1 MKTNAPAAVFE
12 SIVRRYAPLVA
23 AFVIA
28 AGFALRVW
36 NVNFDRGIGSHPDE
50 RSTSCFYATT
60 IRLPATWEQFWEPQ
74 QSPLNPLWDS
84 ANQTRRSFT
93 YGHFP
98 LYLGVAFG
106 EVMHRAAPLA
116 ERLGLS
122 GDALSIMQR
131 ADRDCDAIAVA
142 GRLTMAVLDSLTI
155 WLLFL
160 LGRRIFSAGAG
171 LLAATFYAFS
181 AQAIQLSHFFAM
193 DPASTTF
200 TVLAV
205 YGAVRMLQESSARS
219 AILAGIG
226 AGLAISSK
234 FSALPALAAPVTAGA
249 LVVILEQQRAFRDG
263 RAANGALQFRAIA
276 GACLALIV
284 AGLSFFVTSPY
295 SVLDW
300 QSFIQATLIEQ
311 GRMVR
316 GIADMPFTRQYRNTT
331 PYLYFIYQQ
340 VAWGLWW
347 PLGVVTLGGVLAM
360 LADLAQTLWRLVRNW
375 MHMAQG
381 DAFGI
386 RMPARFQMG
395 NVIVWSWVLPYF
407 AITGAFLAKFN
418 RYMIPVLPFAALL
431 AAGAIWRMWRSAPQ
445 LYAGLRAHRARRIIA
460 ASLAAIGVAGGAFWS
475 LAYVNGVYRSEHT
488 WITASRWIYENVP
501 QGSVILWELW
511 DDPLPKAIPGEPGMD
526 MGSRGLRNIDW
537 SPYEEDTAEKYE
549 ILKAKLREADYV
561 AYSSKRIYDS
571 VDELPERYPMTTLY
585 YEAMRDGRLGYEV
598 AREFTSPP
606 RLFGMV
612 FEDRAADES
621 WSLYDHPQVTVLRK
635 VRDLSDAEFDAV
647 LGGAWEE
654 AIPYY
659 TGRDSPL
666 TSVLTWLGL
675 RGEPGAEYAGL
686 MGTLMRLVEGR
697 QAERK
702 AGAEEAALLQKPLAE
717 YSAVENYRWNRAASE
732 RPVVAALVWWL
743 ALSALGWAAWPVC
756 FALFA
761 SLRDRGYFVS
771 RTAGWLAAGWLLW
784 YLASYGAAEN
794 RVLHAWLCAGA
805 LAAAG
810 AVFAIRQYAAMGKFL
825 AEQWPMLLAGEAGVA
840 VAYIAFLLIRMAN
853 PDLWQPWFGGE
864 KFMEFAF
871 LNGILRSASF
881 PPVDPHFA
889 GGYINY
895 YYFGIYLA
903 AYLIKL
909 TGIFAETAFNLT
921 IASLFAL
928 TVSNAFSVAYSAWA
942 WRRRGG
948 GAALSWRSGFW
959 AAWIAPLFVAVI
971 GNLDGFAQVVR
982 RLAETSAH
990 QATSAFPFAPMLTG
1004 AATGLGDVLAGRRPM
1019 PAYDFWAPSRV
1030 IPNTINEFPY
1040 WSFLFADL
1048 HPHLIGIPVAILF
1061 CAAILA
1067 LLGQANQERGVSA
1080 GLVLLLAFLLGTLSS
1095 VNLWELPTYFAQGS
1109 LAFAVAQ
1116 FRVSGRIQWL
1126 STLSALIVFGAG
1138 AYFFYL
1144 PFFAHYVNV
1153 GASGVGLVRAPD
1165 KLGEWLLIWGFFG
1178 LLVLSWVVHAIAQPV
1193 RCRRSPASGDE
1204 CTPTGLERI
1213 VSLAFRQFDRLPRL
1227 VYLHRLLVRRPSLAY
1242 LGGIAFALLTVGGG
1256 IVALAMGHAVL
1267 GLCLIPLA
1275 FVALLLWR
1283 RGADSDP
1290 AALFA
1295 ALLIIVALAVLAG
1308 TQVVYL
1314 RDFLQG
1320 GDWYRMNTLFK
1331 FFNQVWVL
1339 LGLATAIALPRMW
1352 QSATGRA
1359 RSGGEDAAR
1368 PVTRT
1373 RRLLGITWASAFWV
1387 LLVASLTFT
1396 VMGTPARLSQRMVG
1410 WRPEFGT
1417 LNGMDYMRQGSYT
1430 WPDDSNRIEL
1440 AYDWE
1445 AIRWLLDNV
1454 RGNLVIVETSEAD
1467 YYRAGASRAASLTG
1481 LSGLRGMHASEQR
1494 SGEVVSAR
1502 ESLHREFW
1510 ETPDIGRTQALIDEL
1525 GVSLIY
1531 AGQLE
1536 RYLHPEGVQKLEQMA
1551 DMGLLEPVFV
1561 NEQTI
1566 IYSVPG
1572 RLTVHDGGYYV
1583 PAGDNG

>member
-12 SIVRRYAPLVA
+12 SNVRRYAPLVV

-60 IRLPATWEQFWEPQ
+60 IRLPATLAQFWDPQ

-116 ERLGLS
+116 ERIGLS
-122 GDALSIMQR
+122 DEALSLMQR

-142 GRLTMAVLDSLTI
+142 GRLTMAILDSLTI

-171 LLAATFYAFS
+171 LLAAMFYAFS

-205 YGAVRMLQESSARS
+205 YGAVRMMQEPNARS
-219 AILAGIG
+219 AILTGIG

-234 FSALPALAAPVTAGA
+234 FSALPVLAAPVTASA
-249 LVVILEQQRAFRDG
+249 LVVILEQQRAYRDV
-263 RAANGALQFRAIA
+263 RATNGALQFRAIIGA
-276 GACLALIV
+276 GLALIV

-331 PYLYFIYQQ
+331 PYLYFIFQQ

-360 LADLAQTLWRLVRNW
+360 LVDLVQTLWRLARNW
-375 MHMAQG
+375 THMAQG

-386 RMPARFQMG
+386 RMPARFQIG

-418 RYMIPVLPFAALL
+418 RYMIPVLPFTALL

-445 LYAGLRAHRARRIIA
+445 PYAGLRAYRARRIIA
-460 ASLAAIGVAGGAFWS
+460 AFLAAIGVTGGAFWS

-571 VDELPERYPMTTLY
+571 VDELPERYPMTTLNY
-585 YEAMRDGRLGYEV
+585 AAMHDGRLGYE
-598 AREFTSPP
+598 AALELTSPP
-606 RLFGMV
+606 RLFGIV
-612 FEDRAADES
+612 FEDRTADES

-647 LGGAWEE
+647 LGGSWED

-659 TGRDSPL
+659 TGQDSAL
-666 TSVLTWLGL
+666 TSVLTWLGF
-675 RGEPGAEYAGL
+675 RGKPGAEYAGL
-686 MGTLMRLVEGR
+686 MGTLMRLAEGR
-697 QAERK
+697 KAERT
-702 AGAEEAALLQKPLAE
+702 AGADEAALLQKPLAE
-717 YSAVENYRWNRAASE
+717 YSVVEDYRWNRAASE
-732 RPVVAALVWWL
+732 HPVVAALVWWL
-743 ALSALGWAAWPVC
+743 ALSALGWAVWPVC
-756 FALFA
+756 FALFT

-784 YLASYGAAEN
+784 YLASYGATEN
-794 RVLHAWLCAGA
+794 RILHAWLCAGVV
-805 LAAAG
+805 AG
-810 AVFAIRQYAAMGKFL
+810 LGAMFAVRQHTAMGKFV
-825 AEQWPMLLAGEAGVA
+825 AEKWPMLVAGEAGVA
-840 VAYIAFLLIRMAN
+840 VAYIAFLLMRMAN

-895 YYFGIYLA
+895 YYFGIYLS

-909 TGIFAETAFNLT
+909 TGIYAETAFNLT

-942 WRRRGG
+942 WRRQDGG
-948 GAALSWRSGFW
+948 SVLTWRSGFW

-982 RLAETSAH
+982 RLAETSTH
-990 QATSAFPFAPMLTG
+990 QATSAFSLVPMLTG
-1004 AATGLGDVLAGRRPM
+1004 ATAALGDVLAGRRSM

-1067 LLGQANQERGVSA
+1067 LLSQANRERAGSA
-1080 GLVLLLAFLLGTLSS
+1080 GLVLFLAFLLGTLSS
-1095 VNLWELPTYFAQGS
+1095 VNLWELPTYFALGG
-1109 LAFAVAQ
+1109 LAFLVAQ
-1116 FRVSGRIQWL
+1116 FRASGRIRWL
-1126 STLSALIVFGAG
+1126 STVSALIVYAAG
-1138 AYFFYL
+1138 AYLFYL
-1144 PFFAHYVNV
+1144 PFFASYVNV
-1153 GASGVGLVRAPD
+1153 GASGVGLVRVPD
-1165 KLGEWLLIWGFFG
+1165 KPGEWLLIWGFFG
-1178 LLVLSWVVHAIAQPV
+1178 FIALTWTVYAVAQPV
-1193 RCRRSPASGDE
+1193 QRRHSPVSGDVRM
-1204 CTPTGLERI
+1204 PTSLERI
-1213 VSLAFRQFDRLPRL
+1213 LSLGFRQFDRLPRL
-1227 VYLHRLLVRRPSLAY
+1227 VYLHRLLVRRASLAY
-1242 LGGIAFALLTVGGG
+1242 LGGIAFLLLTIGGG
-1256 IVALAMGHAVL
+1256 IAAMAMGHIVL

-1275 FVALLLWR
+1275 FVALLLWQ
-1283 RGADSDP
+1283 RGANADP
-1290 AALFA
+1290 GALFI
-1295 ALLIIVALAVLAG
+1295 ALLITVALSVLAG

-1331 FFNQVWVL
+1331 FFSQVWVL

-1352 QSATGRA
+1352 RNVTGRE
-1359 RSGGEDAAR
+1359 RSGSEDAAR

-1373 RRLLGITWASAFWV
+1373 RRLWGISWASAFWL

-1396 VMGTPARLSQRMVG
+1396 VLGTPARLSQRMIG

-1430 WPDDSNRIEL
+1430 WPNESNRIEL

-1454 RGNLVIVETSEAD
+1454 RGNVVIVETSEAD

-1494 SGEVVSAR
+1494 SGDVVPAR
-1502 ESLHREFW
+1502 EALHREFW

-1525 GVSLIY
+1525 DVTLIY

-1536 RYLHPEGVQKLEQMA
+1536 RYLHPDGVQKLEQMA
-1551 DMGLLEPVFV
+1551 VMGLLEPVFA
-1561 NEQTI
+1561 NEGTTV
-1566 IYSVPG
+1566 YAVAG
-1572 RLTVHDGGYYV
+1572 RLAGHDAGFYV
-1583 PAGDNG
+1583 PAGDRG